1 MKSTDVQERVSQA
14 VQRLSSLLL
23 SLAASCW
30 QTLQDSTEI
39 AQEVAKDPFTS
50 EVKVQ
55 AATAELLL
63 VLLHVCDRVASAAFS
78 VALPAQPASVLRNAF
93 MTALVGVTVPAFAR
107 LACPEEDLEEQQ
119 ETQADLLHLYNV
131 RATQYGFFALGS
143 TDTPDGNEPLCKLAG
158 IRLAEALECPDS
170 AEVVTQGVKVIV
182 ASLAALREQLPLQET
197 IRQLIAGVQ

>member
-1 MKSTDVQERVSQA
+1 MKSADPQKRISRLVQD
-14 VQRLSSLLL
+14 LSTQLL
-23 SLAASCW
+23 SLAGSFW
-30 QTLQDSTEI
+30 QTLKEYPEVT
-39 AQEVAKDPFTS
+39 QEVAKDPFTS

-55 AATAELLL
+55 AATAELLI

-93 MTALVGVTVPAFAR
+93 MTALVGVTVPAFAH

-131 RATQYGFFALGS
+131 RATQYGFFGLGS

-182 ASLAALREQLPLQET
+182 ASLTALREQLPLQET
-197 IRQLIAGVQ
+197 IRQLVAGVQ